1 MITWKEVDMGY
12 LSKAQANRLL
22 GEPIISFL
30 TTINSDGSPHTSPV
44 WHILN
49 EDNSHIWVATSK
61 TSVKARNLRMDQRV
75 SLVSAAD
82 RSPQPWVQVNGA
94 ACIKE
99 PMDIDDIVSRLA
111 YHYLGSE
118 QAPIY
123 LREILGNIEFV
134 LVDIDPKKILAF
146 DGEE

>member
-1 MITWKEVDMGY
+1 MGY
-12 LSKAQANRLL
+12 LSKEQAKRLL
-22 GEPIISFL
+22 GDPIISCL

-44 WHILN
+44 WHLLN

-61 TSVKARNLRMDQRV
+61 TTVKARNIRMDQRV

-82 RSPQPWVQVNGA
+82 SIPQPWVQVNGVA
-94 ACIKE
+94 SIRE
-99 PMDIDDIVSRLA
+99 PTDIDDIVSRLA

-118 QAPIY
+118 EAPIY
-123 LREILGNIEFV
+123 LRDILGNIEFI
-134 LVDIDPKKILAF
+134 LVDIKPNKILAF

>member
-1 MITWKEVDMGY
+1 MGY

-44 WHILN
+44 WHLLN
-49 EDNSHIWVATSK
+49 KDNSHIWVATSK
-61 TSVKARNLRMDQRV
+61 TAVKARNLRMDQRV

-82 RSPQPWVQVNGA
+82 RFPQPWVQVNGA

-134 LVDIDPKKILAF
+134 LIDINPEKILAF

>member
-1 MITWKEVDMGY
+1 MGY
-12 LSKAQANRLL
+12 LSKAQASQLL

-30 TTINSDGSPHTSPV
+30 TTINSDRSPHTSPV
-44 WHILN
+44 WHLLN

-61 TSVKARNLRMDQRV
+61 TTVKARNLRMDQRV

-82 RSPQPWVQVNGA
+82 RFPQPWVQVNGA

-134 LVDIDPKKILAF
+134 LVDINPKKILAF

>member
-1 MITWKEVDMGY
+1 MGY
-12 LSKAQANRLL
+12 LSKEQANRLL

-30 TTINSDGSPHTSPV
+30 TTINCDGSPHTSPV
-44 WHILN
+44 WHLLN

-61 TSVKARNLRMDQRV
+61 TAVKVRNLRMDQRV

-82 RSPQPWVQVNGA
+82 RFPQPWVQVNGA

-118 QAPIY
+118 QAPVY

-134 LVDIDPKKILAF
+134 LVDINPKKILAF